1 MPSGKVMLATTLDVT
16 WYYLFIS
23 ATEKQKSK
31 NIFKKILKLELIMSG
46 LLCGPSYTPKLL

>member
-31 NIFKKILKLELIMSG
+31 NIFKKNTEIRIDNERTSVW
-46 LLCGPSYTPKLL
+46 T